1 MTCVFCLC
9 PGLLAKMSEQEAF
22 KPVSKVRIV
31 IIIAMIIMLL
41 VGISASLVL
50 AKVLHPQ
57 SS

>member
-1 MTCVFCLC
+1 MSCLFCLFA
-9 PGLLAKMSEQEAF
+9 GLLAKMSEQEAF

-31 IIIAMIIMLL
+31 IIVAMVIMLL

-50 AKVLHPQ
+50 AKVLHAQ